1 MSYKVYKSN
10 GEFLVELPDGQL
22 DETTLTL
29 GLIGKNSTN
38 YGTLL
43 NTNFIKLLEN
53 SAQPQPG
60 PAFGSQSNL
69 LKGQL
74 WYDTTVNKLKVWD
87 GNDWKSTGS
96 PIVQSAQPLPSAVA
110 TGDIW
115 IDTTNNQLH
124 FYDGTDFVLAGP
136 IYTENQGLTGFD
148 VVDVST
154 NTGQSVTVADLY
166 VAGTKLG
173 FFSYEDFLMSDSSQA
188 YAGFNATLSGELYFD
203 VRARAANF
211 LLRGDST
218 EVNAN
223 DFLDVTAVTN
233 TLQGQL
239 IIENAA
245 PIVLG
250 DENNFELAFVSGTT
264 KLVNIIPDR
273 DLAIDI
279 NDAGTLKTVFYID
292 GSEARIG
299 IGHKASTWT
308 SNPPQYTLDVNGD
321 MRVTGN
327 FIVDGTTTTINS
339 TNLTVDDLNI
349 IVASGASSSAVADG
363 AGITVDTNNTVG
375 GTNPQFYWWNANQ
388 SFHSTVNLSIP
399 ATGQLRVAGNLAIG
413 WDNTF
418 STISLGSGVTR
429 APGVTKLGTLTDLT
443 VDDISINND
452 TITSVGNIVFSVP
465 SGSYIDASDVH
476 VKNVLDPI
484 DPSDA
489 ATKYYVDQAVSVGT
503 SATGGALSI
512 VSDGSL
518 TNNQIAGILQ
528 TVIPAAGKTA
538 GTEARV
544 HVQILSIVG
553 PAINITR
560 STKLYSV
567 DTGSNWVYEYDIP

>member
-74 WYDTTVNKLKVWD
+74 WYDTTVSKLKVWD

-96 PIVQSAQPLPSAVA
+96 PIVQSSQPIPSAVA

-115 IDTTNNQLH
+115 IDTTNNQLY

-136 IYTENQGLTGFD
+136 IYKESQGLTGFD
-148 VVDVST
+148 VVTVS
-154 NTGQSVTVADLY
+154 NNVGQNVTVADFY
-166 VAGTKLG
+166 VAGVKLG
-173 FFSYEDFLMSDSSQA
+173 FFANDDFLLDDSSQA
-188 YAGFNATLSGELYFD
+188 YAGFNSTITGELYFD

-211 LLRGDST
+211 LLRGDSS

-223 DFLDVTAVTN
+223 DLLDVTAVTN

-239 IIENAA
+239 IIENDA

-250 DENNFELAFVSGTT
+250 DENNFEFAFVSGAT

-273 DLAIDI
+273 DLAIEI
-279 NDAGTLKTVFYID
+279 NDGGTLKTVFYVD
-292 GSEARIG
+292 SSEARIG
-299 IGHKASTWT
+299 LGYKALGWDVI
-308 SNPPQYTLDVNGD
+308 PPAYTLDVNGD

-327 FIVDGTTTTINS
+327 FIVDGTSTTINS
-339 TNLTVDDLNI
+339 TTLTVDDLNVV
-349 IVASGASSSAVADG
+349 VASGASSGAAADG
-363 AGITVDTNNTVG
+363 AGLTVDTNNTVG
-375 GTNPQFYWWNANQ
+375 GSNPQLYWWNANQ
-388 SFHSTVNLSIP
+388 SFHSTVNLSVP
-399 ATGQLRVAGNLAIG
+399 ATGQFRLAGDLAIG
-413 WDNTF
+413 WDGTF
-418 STISLGSGVTR
+418 STIALGANVTR
-429 APGVTKLGTLTDLT
+429 APGITKLGTLTDLT
-443 VDDISINND
+443 VDNISINND
-452 TITSVGNIVFSVP
+452 TIASSGNIVFAVP

-476 VKNVLDPI
+476 IKSVLDPI
-484 DPSDA
+484 DASDA
-489 ATKYYVDQAVSVGT
+489 ATKYYVDNAVSIGT
-503 SATGGALSI
+503 SAVGGSLAL

-528 TVIPAAGKTA
+528 TVIPATGKTA

-544 HVQILSIVG
+544 HVQVLSIVG
-553 PAINITR
+553 VAINITR
-560 STKLYSV
+560 STKVYSV

>member
-74 WYDTTVNKLKVWD
+74 WFDTTVNKLKVWD

-96 PIVQSAQPLPSAVA
+96 PIVQASQPLPSAVA

-136 IYTENQGLTGFD
+136 VYKESQGLTGFD

-154 NTGQSVTVADLY
+154 NTGQNVTVADFY
-166 VAGTKLG
+166 VAGVKLG
-173 FFSYEDFLMSDSSQA
+173 FFANDDFLLSDSSQA
-188 YAGFNATLSGELYFD
+188 YAGFNSTIPGELYFD

-211 LLRGDST
+211 LLRGDSS

-223 DFLDVTAVTN
+223 DLLDVTAVTN

-239 IIENAA
+239 IIENDA
-245 PIVLG
+245 PLVLG
-250 DENNFELAFVSGTT
+250 DENNFEFAFVNGTT

-273 DLAIDI
+273 DLAFEI
-279 NDAGTLKTVFYID
+279 NDGGTLKTVLYVD

-299 IGHKASTWT
+299 IGHKALGWNV
-308 SNPPQYTLDVNGD
+308 NPPAYTLDVNGD

-327 FIVDGTTTTINS
+327 FIVDGTSTTINS
-339 TNLTVDDLNI
+339 TTLTVDDLNVV
-349 IVASGASSSAVADG
+349 VASGASNAAAADG
-363 AGITVDTNNTVG
+363 AGLTVDTNNTVSG
-375 GTNPQFYWWNANQ
+375 SNPQFYWWNANQ
-388 SFHSTVNLSIP
+388 SFHSTVNLSVP
-399 ATGQLRVAGNLAIG
+399 ATGQIRLAGDLAIG
-413 WDNTF
+413 WDGTF
-418 STISLGSGVTR
+418 STISLGANVTR

-452 TITSVGNIVFSVP
+452 TIASVGNIVFAVP

-489 ATKYYVDQAVSVGT
+489 ATKFYVDQAVTIGT
-503 SATGGALSI
+503 AGQGGSLSL

-528 TVIPAAGKTA
+528 TVIPATGKAA

-544 HVQILSIVG
+544 HVQVLSIVG
-553 PAINITR
+553 VAINITR